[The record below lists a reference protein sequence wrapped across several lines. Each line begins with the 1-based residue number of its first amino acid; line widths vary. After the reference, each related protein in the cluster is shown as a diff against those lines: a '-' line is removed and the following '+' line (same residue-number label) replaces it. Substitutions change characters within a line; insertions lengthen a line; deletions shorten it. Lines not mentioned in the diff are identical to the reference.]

1 MSIDRWKRIWGISG
15 SQDNGANQF
24 VVNLNESVLPPE
36 KLTSM
41 TFRLDTSS
49 AKSKN
54 PNLIDGLRCS
64 LSVKWIKRMIKILGK
79 SRRLSDLIS
88 CRKINRKLCLVNQ
101 HQDRKEVGE
110 KLPILHANLS
120 TLEFRRRLVN
130 SLNIQPNVIC
140 FLWPY
145 EQTVFLIWTP
155 L

>member
-1 MSIDRWKRIWGISG
+1 
-15 SQDNGANQF
+15 
-24 VVNLNESVLPPE
+24 
-36 KLTSM
+36 
-41 TFRLDTSS
+41 
-49 AKSKN
+49 
-54 PNLIDGLRCS
+54 
-64 LSVKWIKRMIKILGK
+64 MIKILGK